1 MFIKAARAG
10 QLNAVRLA
18 KALTVVWVTL
28 SLAEASVTYLCL
40 RNAENIEGN
49 PFARMLLSHN
59 EVMFYGAKLLVTAAI
74 GWGLWWL
81 ATRTP
86 HIKLLLACQILL
98 VAMFAGVF
106 VNNLFHL

>member
-1 MFIKAARAG
+1 MFIRVAKVG
-10 QLNAVRLA
+10 QLNAVKLA
-18 KALTVVWVTL
+18 KALTIIWVTL

-40 RNAENIEGN
+40 RSVENIEGN

-59 EVMFYGAKLLVTAAI
+59 EAMFYGSKLLVTVAI

-81 ATRTP
+81 ASRTP
-86 HIKLLLACQILL
+86 RIKMLLVCQILL
-98 VAMFAGVF
+98 VAMFTGVF